1 MNRENPHQSSPQ
13 TEALL
18 QCPPINHPTESRVDA
33 LDGLRGVA
41 ILAVLFSHLT
51 VYSPVG
57 DDPRHWLA
65 MMSELGSRGVD
76 LFFALSGYLIFE
88 RLRHTRARS
97 GWLRDFWL
105 RRAAKILPLYA
116 ALLAGV
122 YLALPSLLAATGFT
136 KKLSLQT
143 GVADQWPWYAALAS
157 NALNALQGRFTNPAL
172 DVAWSLAVEAQFYL
186 LASFIFIGWR
196 KGGSRGFWLS
206 MAASAVVVRIGAVT
220 LDFNWIQILVFTQ
233 ARIDAFVA
241 GIVLALG
248 VKNLPRWLCVLGF
261 AGIVAGAF
269 PFWSRLGFGGQT
281 VGYTWMAL
289 GCAVLIDRALHAETS
304 SFLVRILSAR
314 PLRLMGTLSYALY
327 LTHMPLR
334 AALRDL
340 FLPSTRLLD
349 SGSALMAQGLFYLG
363 AGGACM
369 LVAALGWHFIEKPA
383 RTLILQLAAPR
394 CAAS

>member
-1 MNRENPHQSSPQ
+1 MNATNSQPPPVSSPVHSP
-13 TEALL
+13 TA
-18 QCPPINHPTESRVDA
+18 PPSESRVAA

-51 VYSPVG
+51 VYSSVG
-57 DDPRHWLA
+57 DNAGRWLA
-65 MMSELGSRGVD
+65 MLAELGSRGVD

-116 ALLAGV
+116 CLLAGV
-122 YLALPSLLAATGFT
+122 YLVLPSLLATTGFT
-136 KKLSLQT
+136 GKLSNQI
-143 GVADQWPWYAALAS
+143 GVAGQWPWYAALGS
-157 NALNALQGRFTNPAL
+157 NALNMLQGRFTNPAL

-186 LASFIFIGWR
+186 VASCVFIGWR
-196 KGGSRGFWLS
+196 QGGSRGFWLA
-206 MAASAVVVRIGAVT
+206 MAAGAVVVRIGAVA
-220 LDFNWIQILVFTQ
+220 LDFNWIQILVFTP

-248 VKNLPRWLCVLGF
+248 VKKFPRWLCGLGL
-261 AGIVAGAF
+261 AGITAGAF
-269 PFWSRLGFGGQT
+269 PFWSRLGLGGQT

-289 GCAVLIDRALHAETS
+289 GCSVLIDRTLQSDAS
-304 SFLVRILSAR
+304 SLLARLLSAR

-334 AALRDL
+334 AALRDV

-349 SGSALMAQGLFYLG
+349 SGPAWMLQGLFYLG
-363 AGGACM
+363 AGGVCV

-383 RTLILQLAAPR
+383 RTLILQLAARR

>member
-1 MNRENPHQSSPQ
+1 MRPFIQ
-13 TEALL
+13 ALD
-18 QCPPINHPTESRVDA
+18 SRVAA

-57 DDPRHWLA
+57 DDPGHWLT
-65 MMSELGSRGVD
+65 MLSELGSRGVD

-88 RLRHTRARS
+88 RLRHTRPRS
-97 GWLRDFWL
+97 DWLRDFWL

-116 ALLAGV
+116 GLLMGV

-136 KKLSLQT
+136 EKLSFQS

-186 LASFIFIGWR
+186 VASFVFMGWR
-196 KGGSRGFWLS
+196 QGGSRNFWLT
-206 MAASAVVVRIGAVT
+206 MAASAVIVRIGAIA
-220 LDFNWIQILVFTQ
+220 LGFNWIQILVFTP

-261 AGIVAGAF
+261 AGIIAGAF
-269 PFWSRLGFGGQT
+269 PFWSRLGFGGQIL
-281 VGYTWMAL
+281 GYTWMAL
-289 GCAVLIDRALHAETS
+289 GCAVLIDRALHGKAS
-304 SFLVRILSAR
+304 SLFVRILSAR
-314 PLRLMGTLSYALY
+314 PLRQMGTLSYALY

-334 AALRDL
+334 AALRDV
-340 FLPSTRLLD
+340 FLPPTRLLD

-363 AGGACM
+363 AGGICV

-383 RTLILQLAAPR
+383 RTLIMQLAARR